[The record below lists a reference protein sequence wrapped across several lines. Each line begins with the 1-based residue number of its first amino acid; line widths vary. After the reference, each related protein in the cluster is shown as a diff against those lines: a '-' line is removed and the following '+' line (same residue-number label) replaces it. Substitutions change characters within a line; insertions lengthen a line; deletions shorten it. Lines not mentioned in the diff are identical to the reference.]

1 MVIRRIRDHVAAQNW
16 FAVGIDLAIV
26 VLGVLI
32 ATQVSIW
39 NERRIE
45 AEQAKSYRER
55 LVDELE
61 FNTRQFQTQTAY
73 YRRGSDYGQQALA
86 ALSGKAPL
94 ADRDFLIAAYQLSQ
108 TDTTPA
114 KSYIYDEMT
123 ANGMVTRIGDAKLQ
137 QQVSDYYLGLDASN
151 RILAADYPYRTLIRT
166 VMPYDVQKKIRDA
179 CGDRVVRFKDRLI
192 GVQLVVPCP
201 VMLDPAAA
209 AAAVKTVRATPRL
222 VEEMTR
228 YLGSL
233 DEKLDQLEPG
243 GEYSKLLRNQL
254 VRPAARHAP

>member
-1 MVIRRIRDHVAAQNW
+1 MVIRRIREHVAAQNW
-16 FAVGIDLAIV
+16 FAVGIDLVIV

-61 FNTRQFQTQTAY
+61 FNARQFQAQANY
-73 YRRGSDYGQQALA
+73 YQQASDYGRQVLA
-86 ALSGKAPL
+86 ALTGKAPL
-94 ADRDFLIAAYQLSQ
+94 ADREFLIAAYQLSQ

-114 KSYIYDEMT
+114 KSSIYDEMT
-123 ANGMVTRIGDAKLQ
+123 ANGMVTRLGDAKVQ
-137 QQVSDYYLGLDASN
+137 QAVSDYYLGLNASN
-151 RILAADYPYRTLIRT
+151 RIVAADYPYRTMIRA
-166 VMPYDVQKKIRDA
+166 VMDYDVQKQIRDA
-179 CGDRVVRFKDRLI
+179 CGDQVVRFKDRLI

-201 VMLDPAAA
+201 AEINPAAA

-222 VEEMTR
+222 VQEMTR
-228 YLGSL
+228 YIASL

-243 GEYSKLLRNQL
+243 VEYSRQLRRVL
-254 VRPAARHAP
+254 AGPPVATSP